1 MASSSGFLFR
11 THAVG
16 WPSDSGMGGQMQR
29 AACAISAHCVCHC
42 SALRLSSHRT
52 AFLDEVCMV
61 QAGDVQQL
69 VLHPIG
75 AKPPICRLHF
85 IRNLRD
91 LPPACAT

>member
-1 MASSSGFLFR
+1 MASSSGFLFPVH
-11 THAVG
+11 TIG
-16 WPSDSGMGGQMQR
+16 WLSGSGMGGQMHR
-29 AACAISAHCVCHC
+29 AACTIAPRCVCHC
-42 SALRLSSHRT
+42 SAVRWSSHRT
-52 AFLDEVCMV
+52 AFLDEVCMGV
-61 QAGDVQQL
+61 DWGMLQL